1 MLMSSIGDKRLT
13 KLPQWSDQSI
23 HVELTQIC
31 YKSLCTTYYLM
42 ATYYKSLC

>member
-1 MLMSSIGDKRLT
+1 MLASVGDKR
-13 KLPQWSDQSI
+13 LPQWSDQSI

-42 ATYYKSLC
+42 AYTDLMSDTYIN